1 MGFRVPSP
9 DGRKDTDNLPVLV
22 LPDDTVLKDTYK
34 VKYLGAGGMSI
45 VYTGVKNG
53 EKLFFKE
60 AEGRDS
66 KKVIALSQE
75 KATLERLKHPGIV
88 KVYDFFEEDGFYY
101 LVTEFIEGSS
111 LDRQISPIS
120 GVFLQEKVLQ
130 DWAMQLY
137 DIFIYLHS
145 QNPPIIFRDLKP
157 QNIVKDREGKLHLV
171 DFGIARVYKDY
182 KSSDTLS
189 MGTKLTA
196 SPEHY
201 GGRQTDERS
210 DIYTLGATLHF
221 MATNGKGG
229 GEELFEFPPLRSI
242 NGRLSENF
250 EAVVRKATEVE
261 PSKRFQTVAEMRDA
275 HLGKGREVLREKSV
289 GAAGAKAGNT
299 SEKHVSSESPLSGRQ
314 SGSTMT
320 ISTETMPPDR
330 KETPPEVNKR
340 SRGTPSISIPIP
352 HLIIAVLLIAI
363 LIGAF
368 AAVRTAVRSGSR
380 ETAGSSPA
388 FLQAA
393 ATPVPQYSAAP
404 SGAAVTSAP
413 YLMHSTAPPAIEA
426 SPSTV
431 IVVPTGSNPGNSPQC
446 TQAVQAIIT
455 ASSSAEPYAA
465 PSNYPTAP
473 PRISESITSNASH
486 KPPLMPGKGP
496 LTGIGEK
503 RSVLSDFLEVKL
515 NIPQSSQYFIGD
527 TGASVT
533 VPDGYFEVVGIK
545 TTDGEATNIT
555 EFVNIDDTPDSMR
568 GVQFHTARCP
578 SDRMKGFIDGSFAR
592 FYRENRLIRGK
603 NMIVRDEGPYFYG
616 NIKGYRFEFEGH
628 NKKMKMD
635 TMNIQIIVPD
645 KNESS
650 LIFLT
655 TSVQQQY
662 YPQYERELNSF
673 FNSLTL

>member
-9 DGRKDTDNLPVLV
+9 DGRKDTDNLPFLV
-22 LPDDTVLKDTYK
+22 LPDDTILKDTYK

-88 KVYDFFEEDGFYY
+88 KAYDFFEEDGFYY

-111 LDRQISPIS
+111 LDRQISPMS

-275 HLGKGREVLREKSV
+275 HLGKGREVLREK
-289 GAAGAKAGNT
+289 N
-299 SEKHVSSESPLSGRQ
+299 
-314 SGSTMT
+314 GSTMT

-340 SRGTPSISIPIP
+340 SRRTPSISIPIP
-352 HLIIAVLLIAI
+352 HLIIAVLLIVI

-368 AAVRTAVRSGSR
+368 AAVRTAVRSGSS

-393 ATPVPQYSAAP
+393 ATPVSQYSATP
-404 SGAAVTSAP
+404 SGAAVTSASHLIP
-413 YLMHSTAPPAIEA
+413 STDPPTIEA
-426 SPSTV
+426 SPSTL
-431 IVVPTGSNPGNSPQC
+431 IIVPTGSNPENSPHY
-446 TQAVQAIIT
+446 TQAVQTVIT
-455 ASSSAEPYAA
+455 PPSVAEPYAA

-473 PRISESITSNASH
+473 PRISESITSTTSN
-486 KPPLMPGKGP
+486 KPPLLPGKSP
-496 LTGIGEK
+496 
-503 RSVLSDFLEVKL
+503 LSDIREKK
-515 NIPQSSQYFIGD
+515 I
-527 TGASVT
+527 
-533 VPDGYFEVVGIK
+533 
-545 TTDGEATNIT
+545 
-555 EFVNIDDTPDSMR
+555 
-568 GVQFHTARCP
+568 
-578 SDRMKGFIDGSFAR
+578 GFIRLSESQAQDSPEQSIPDWTHRR
-592 FYRENRLIRGK
+592 FSNSAGWISGVFRNTNRGK
-603 NMIVRDEGPYFYG
+603 RY
-616 NIKGYRFEFEGH
+616 
-628 NKKMKMD
+628 
-635 TMNIQIIVPD
+635 
-645 KNESS
+645 
-650 LIFLT
+650 L
-655 TSVQQQY
+655 QY
-662 YPQYERELNSF
+662 
-673 FNSLTL
+673 NSLFHHG

>member
-9 DGRKDTDNLPVLV
+9 DGRKNTDNLPVLV

-88 KVYDFFEEDGFYY
+88 KAYDFFEEDGFYY

-242 NGRLSENF
+242 NGRLSESF
-250 EAVVRKATEVE
+250 EAVVRKATEIE

-275 HLGKGREVLREKSV
+275 HLGKGREVLREK
-289 GAAGAKAGNT
+289 N
-299 SEKHVSSESPLSGRQ
+299 
-314 SGSTMT
+314 GSTMT
-320 ISTETMPPDR
+320 ISTETMAPDR
-330 KETPPEVNKR
+330 KETPPEVNQR
-340 SRGTPSISIPIP
+340 SKGTPSISIPIP

-363 LIGAF
+363 LIVTF
-368 AAVRTAVRSGSR
+368 AAVRTAVLSGSR
-380 ETAGSSPA
+380 EASGSSPA
-388 FLQAA
+388 FSQAA
-393 ATPVPQYSAAP
+393 ATPVQQYSAYP
-404 SGAAVTSAP
+404 SGAAVTSASD
-413 YLMHSTAPPAIEA
+413 LIASTAPPAVEA

-431 IVVPTGSNPGNSPQC
+431 IVVPTGSNPGNSPHY
-446 TQAVQAIIT
+446 TQAVQTIVT

-465 PSNYPTAP
+465 PSNYPMAP
-473 PRISESITSNASH
+473 PRISESITSNISS
-486 KPPLMPGKGP
+486 KPPLLPGKGP
-496 LTGIGEK
+496 LSGIREK
-503 RSVLSDFLEVKL
+503 RSVLSDFLRLKL
-515 NIPQSSQYFIGD
+515 KIPQSSQYLIGD

-533 VPDGYFEVVGIK
+533 VPDGYLEFIGIK
-545 TTDGEATNIT
+545 AMEKDISNVTVFFTMGDTTDT
-555 EFVNIDDTPDSMR
+555 MR
-568 GVQFHTARCP
+568 ELQFHTATP
-578 SDRMKGFIDGSFAR
+578 SPEKMKGFFSRGFVKE
-592 FYRENRLIRGK
+592 YRENHLIGEK
-603 NMIVRDEGPYFYG
+603 NMTVREESLYHNR
-616 NIKGYRFEFEGH
+616 NISGYRFVYEGP
-628 NKKMKMD
+628 NNKMKMY
-635 TMNIQIIVPD
+635 TMNVQIIVPD
-645 KNESS
+645 KNRSS

-655 TSVQQQY
+655 TSVQQQF
-662 YPQYERELNSF
+662 YPQYERELEGF